1 MAVKHAILGLLHFRD
16 MHGYRI
22 KELLESNFG
31 HMWTVNFGQIYPA
44 LNEMREQGLVEM
56 HEEAQDNAPARRV
69 YAITPRGSEEFQRW
83 LATSPHRGQVLRDPF
98 LLRLAF
104 FRFGDPD
111 RALELIDEQI
121 ASYENQLE
129 HRSDNAEKHAS
140 ADVYSRLLI
149 DLGLNLNNMMLDWL
163 RRAKKEITETTAV
176 AKT

>member
-31 HMWTVNFGQIYPA
+31 HLWSVNFGQIYPA
-44 LNEMREQGLVEM
+44 LSDMREQGLVEM

-69 YAITPRGSEEFQRW
+69 YAITPEGRGEFQRW
-83 LATSPHRGQVLRDPF
+83 LAASPQRGQVLRDPF

-104 FRFGDPD
+104 FNFGDPD

-121 ASYENQLE
+121 ASYERQLD
-129 HRSDNAEKHAS
+129 HRQDNADKRAN

-149 DLGLNLNNMMLDWL
+149 DLGLDLNNMMLDWL
-163 RRAKKEITETTAV
+163 RRAKKEIMETTAV